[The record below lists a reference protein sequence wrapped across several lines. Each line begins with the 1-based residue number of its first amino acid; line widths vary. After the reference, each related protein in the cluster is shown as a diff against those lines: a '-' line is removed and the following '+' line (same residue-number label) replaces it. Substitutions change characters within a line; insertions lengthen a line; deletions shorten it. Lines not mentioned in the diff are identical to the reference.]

1 MLQEAEVGGTVQLSE
16 AQQVDPTSDDISVPE
31 LMQMVGEQAVDI
43 RVRARVIREL
53 KTRLATV
60 SKDLLIDRSKGAQL
74 KASLEDALRTVESLK
89 KRINQLEDNVLDVAL
104 ARDDLKRR
112 NEALEGEIKRA
123 CLSSEPQK
131 EEECQTPSSSDEA

>member
-31 LMQMVGEQAVDI
+31 LMQMVGEQAVDL

-60 SKDLLIDRSKGAQL
+60 SKELLIDRSKGAQL
-74 KASLEDALRTVESLK
+74 KAGLEDALKTIESLK
-89 KRINQLEDNVLDVAL
+89 RRISQLEDNVHDVAL
-104 ARDDLKRR
+104 ARDDLKRK
-112 NEALEGEIKRA
+112 NEALEGEIKGVRPF
-123 CLSSEPQK
+123 SRSQE
-131 EEECQTPSSSDEA
+131 EEECQTPSNSDEA